1 MVSKVPFYLVTGFL
15 GSGKTT
21 LIKHFI
27 RSFADSKKIAII
39 QNEFAE
45 VNIDGRELLQT
56 GKPFELLEIN
66 NGSVFCVCLLGRF
79 VHSLTDFLNQHQP
92 DLVILEASGL
102 SDPISIGQIISSS
115 ALRNFVWLAHTYT
128 VIDAL
133 HFQKTIESVG
143 RNLHQIRVA
152 DTIVLNKCD
161 LVDNKIVDI
170 KGKLMDINP
179 FAKIVETS
187 FCDIELEQITR
198 FHPPVS
204 IVGIDPFESSG
215 RPDLCTVVI
224 KSSKIISIGYLESFI
239 RKYCLIAFRI
249 KGYVV
254 TTFGVT
260 AVQASFDHVGLQLVA
275 NNHYPTEIVLIGP
288 DIDQKIVQQEF
299 ENLCLLN

>member
-1 MVSKVPFYLVTGFL
+1 MISKVPFYLVTGFL

-45 VNIDGRELLQT
+45 VNIDGRELMQT
-56 GKPFELLEIN
+56 GKLFELLEIN
-66 NGSVFCVCLLGRF
+66 NGSVFCVCLLGTF
-79 VHSLTDFLNQHQP
+79 VHSLSNFIHQHNP
-92 DLVILEASGL
+92 DIVILEASGL

-115 ALRNFVWLAHTYT
+115 SLRNLVWLAHTYT

-133 HFQKTIESVG
+133 NFQKTFERVG
-143 RNLHQIRVA
+143 RNFHQIRVA

-161 LVDNKIVDI
+161 LSDNKIVDI
-170 KGKLMDINP
+170 KDILKTINP
-179 FAKIVETS
+179 FAKILETS
-187 FCDIELEQITR
+187 FCDIELDQVTK

-204 IVGIDPFESSG
+204 IVGIETGESSG

-239 RKYCLIAFRI
+239 RKYSLITYRI

-254 TTFGVT
+254 TTVGVT
-260 AVQASFDHVGLQLVA
+260 AVQSSFDQIGLQPVA
-275 NNHYPTEIVLIGP
+275 NNYYPTEIVLIGP
-288 DIDQKIVQQEF
+288 EIDQKSVQQEF